1 MEEELIYEL
10 VDLIVK
16 HQNKIVEIKQKS
28 EEKSDDETLKDEKIY
43 KNLLSKNLKVINDYE
58 KEIKSNVINIQ
69 NIITETNFHIGKID
83 DELLLLNEKLT
94 NLNISKDFYKQYY
107 DKIKSIFLNKEQLK
121 NAKNVHN
128 KYNILNKKINDL
140 IKEIHVVEL
149 EKNKYFDEMEMLK
162 EEKAGIDNKII
173 EYMSLKESFEEIAKV
188 NLKKFIFNNLRKN
201 EKKFQINSEKIP
213 DIKIYHYEFNIIDI
227 NKISEEIPKPLPHAT
242 VISSVDSLAIVAN
255 MLINKQ
261 IIEVI
266 KA

>member
-16 HQNKIVEIKQKS
+16 HQNKIAEIKQKS

-107 DKIKSIFLNKEQLK
+107 DKIKSIFL
-121 NAKNVHN
+121 
-128 KYNILNKKINDL
+128 
-140 IKEIHVVEL
+140 IKF
-149 EKNKYFDEMEMLK
+149 EKSVC
-162 EEKAGIDNKII
+162 
-173 EYMSLKESFEEIAKV
+173 SLPVSSTPE
-188 NLKKFIFNNLRKN
+188 FIFSLR
-201 EKKFQINSEKIP
+201 
-213 DIKIYHYEFNIIDI
+213 
-227 NKISEEIPKPLPHAT
+227 
-242 VISSVDSLAIVAN
+242 AI
-255 MLINKQ
+255 
-261 IIEVI
+261 
-266 KA
+266 